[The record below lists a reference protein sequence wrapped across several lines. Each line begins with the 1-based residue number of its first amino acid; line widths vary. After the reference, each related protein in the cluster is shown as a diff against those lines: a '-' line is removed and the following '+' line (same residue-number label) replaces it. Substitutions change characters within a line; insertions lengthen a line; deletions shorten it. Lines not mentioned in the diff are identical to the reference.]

1 MIKISV
7 VSKDELFASMLFS
20 EIESMG
26 GEYKIVNEKA
36 EILVMDLDASLLTD
50 DFNASY
56 IIGFSR
62 NEKVLPPET
71 IEKSDVVLHRPFLV
85 EDLKKLI
92 KDYVDKK
99 DTVVEH
105 TPKKKSMID
114 VADEIFA
121 LDNSSSILQLGKNKI
136 HLSSNEYAVLNKL
149 YDNLGVPVSREELSA
164 VLSSSTGNM
173 CDVYICH
180 LRTKLESNS
189 NKKFIFTVRGKGY
202 MLKI

>member
-1 MIKISV
+1 
-7 VSKDELFASMLFS
+7 MLFS
-20 EIESMG
+20 EIESIG
-26 GEYKIVNEKA
+26 SEYKIVNEKA
-36 EILVMDLDASLLTD
+36 EMLVMDLDASLFTD
-50 DFNASY
+50 DFSASY

-62 NEKVLPPET
+62 NEKILPPET
-71 IEKSDVVLHRPFLV
+71 IEKCDVVLHRPFLV

-99 DTVVEH
+99 GALVEH
-105 TPKKKSMID
+105 TSKKKIMID

-149 YDNLGVPVSREELSA
+149 YDNLGIPVSREELSA

-180 LRTKLESNS
+180 LRTKLESDS